1 MSAAAAMSRVVPP
14 ATTRRLL
21 AGLRADTRAV
31 AYAEHVDRYG
41 RVPSTTGNELIELVG
56 DAGLRGR
63 GGAGFPAATKL
74 SAVRES
80 RGRPVVVAN
89 GAEGEPPS
97 GKDKVLLAYV
107 PHLVLDGAALAARAV
122 GARYV
127 VVAVGDVLLPHVRHA
142 LAERRAAGA
151 DRGLTLRVVAVPDRF
166 VAGEETALVRFLNGG
181 PALPAFT
188 PPRPFER
195 GVGGAPT
202 LVQNVETLAH
212 IALIARF
219 GADWFRGAGTP
230 DEPGTALVTLSGA
243 IRNPGVYE
251 IELGQTLRQLID
263 DAGGPAADVQAFLV
277 GGFFGTWLSGR
288 DAAGARLSDGDLS
301 RYGAALGARAIV
313 ALPTSACG
321 VAETARVARY
331 LADESAGQCGPCV
344 HGLASLADGLEQL
357 VRRERHVDHGLVRR
371 RLATIAGRGACS
383 HPDGAVKL
391 VASAYDVF
399 ETEFERHLQKHRCTG
414 RGGGVLKIPAG
425 AAI

>member
-1 MSAAAAMSRVVPP
+1 MSAAAAMSRIVPP
-14 ATTRRLL
+14 STTRRLL

-41 RVPSTTGNELIELVG
+41 RIPSTRGDELVELVG
-56 DAGLRGR
+56 ESGLRGR
-63 GGAGFPAATKL
+63 GGAAFPAATKL
-74 SAVRES
+74 AAVREG

-97 GKDKVLLAYV
+97 GKDKVLLAYA

-122 GARYV
+122 GAKSV
-127 VVAVGDVLLPHVRHA
+127 VVAVGDVVLPQVRHA

-151 DRGLTLRVVAVPDRF
+151 DRGLTLQVVAVPDRF
-166 VAGEETALVRFLNGG
+166 VAGEETALVRFLNSG
-181 PALPAFT
+181 PALPTFT

-219 GADWFRGAGTP
+219 GVDWFRSAGTP

-243 IRNPGVYE
+243 IRRPGVYE
-251 IELGQTLRQLID
+251 IELGQTLEQLID
-263 DAGGPAADVQAFLV
+263 DAGGPAVGLQAFLL
-277 GGFFGTWLSGR
+277 GGFYGTWLSGR
-288 DAAGARLSDGDLS
+288 DAAAARLSDGDLS

-313 ALPTSACG
+313 ALPATACG
-321 VAETARVARY
+321 VAETAKVARY

-357 VRRERHVDHGLVRR
+357 VRGGRQNDHGLMRR

-391 VASAYDVF
+391 VSSAYDVF
-399 ETEFERHLQKHRCTG
+399 ATEFERHLQGHRCSA
-414 RGGGVLKIPAG
+414 R
-425 AAI
+425 